1 MKKISVLI
9 TLILCVTIGGVYAAW
24 AYTGSTV
31 SSVDRTVSHGL
42 TTATTDGDVGILEVV
57 HNDVD
62 VSIDQTAV
70 GNYLAKLVITGSITV
85 KFTPNAGAP
94 TDVVNNAIS
103 AKATLYTK
111 NAAANAY
118 EGSEIYVSP
127 ADSYVDLVWEKQTDG
142 SFLATVSAAEI
153 DTLLDLGAD
162 FVLDTHAKYQAFHSL
177 EENVTLTVQFSQ
189 K

>member
-62 VSIDQTAV
+62 VSIDQTAE

-127 ADSYVDLVWEKQTDG
+127 ADSYVDLVWEKQLDG
-142 SFLATVSAAEI
+142 SFLATVTAAEI

-162 FVLDTHAKYQAFHSL
+162 FVLDTHAKYQAFHGL

>member
-24 AYTGSTV
+24 AYTGTNV
-31 SSVDRTVSHGL
+31 SAVDQTVSHGM
-42 TTATTDGDVGILEVV
+42 TTATTESDVGVLEVV
-57 HNDVD
+57 SNNVA

-70 GNYLAKLVITGSITV
+70 GNYHAKLVITGSITV
-85 KFTPNAGAP
+85 KFTPNLGAP

-111 NAAANAY
+111 NAAANTY

-127 ADSYVDLVWEKQTDG
+127 ADSYVDLVWEKQDDG
-142 SFLATVSAAEI
+142 SFLATVDAAGI

-162 FVLDTHAKYQAFHSL
+162 FVLDTHAKYETFHGL
-177 EENVTLTVQFSQ
+177 EENVTLSVQFSQ